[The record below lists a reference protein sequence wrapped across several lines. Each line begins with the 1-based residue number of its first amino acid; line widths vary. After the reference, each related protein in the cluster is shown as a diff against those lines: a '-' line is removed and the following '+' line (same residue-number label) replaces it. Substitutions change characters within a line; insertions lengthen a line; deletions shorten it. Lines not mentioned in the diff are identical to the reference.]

1 MSIKIV
7 TDSTCDLPES
17 VVIENGI
24 TVIPCYINMNGQ
36 SYLDGVDLSRQVFY
50 ESLPDLSSV
59 PTTSAPG
66 LGTFVQ
72 VYKQLVAEGASGII
86 SIHIS
91 ASLSNI
97 SNVAS
102 LAAQQISAVP
112 VMVFDSGQL
121 TLGTGLLV
129 LAAAEAA
136 ASGSSM
142 EEIVALLKGMA
153 LRVYSFAALD
163 TLEYLRRGGRISGL
177 QNRLGALLQIKPL
190 LKMHDGKIA
199 FERARTYGKSIR
211 RLISLVSDLGP
222 LEQLSL
228 VHTHAPHKVEGL
240 RQQAQHLFPP
250 GKAPL
255 CVEVTPAIGAHT
267 GPGAVGFICVTA
279 G

>member
-17 VVIENGI
+17 VVVENGI
-24 TVIPCYINMNGQ
+24 TVIPCYINMNGR
-36 SYLDGVDLSRQVFY
+36 SYLDGVELSRQVFY
-50 ESLPDLSSV
+50 ESLPGLSSV

-86 SIHIS
+86 SVHIS
-91 ASLSNI
+91 ASLSNV

-121 TLGTGLLV
+121 TLGTGLLA
-129 LAAAEAA
+129 LAAAKAA

-153 LRVYSFAALD
+153 LRVYTFAALD

-177 QNRLGALLQIKPL
+177 QNRLGTLLQIKPL

-211 RLISLVSDLGP
+211 RLISFVSDLGP